1 MPEIMKI
8 LDGALRH
15 DAKQAYEY
23 AGMLAELLEQAGE
36 RGQARRIRERL
47 ARVPIQQV
55 SPAAKLS
62 MHGLPVD
69 QASRLNTL
77 DEYRPTKAD
86 LEVLLSDS
94 IQKRLDEFLQS
105 IRFHAELDR
114 AGVAQP
120 SRLLLHGPPGCGKTL
135 TASLIAAELDVPLLT
150 VRCDTLVSSLLGQT
164 GKNLRSVFEH
174 AERRPCV
181 LFLDE
186 FDALAKRRADEREVG
201 ELQRVVIALLQN
213 IDALPDET
221 VLVAATNH
229 AELLDPAVWRRF
241 AFRLQLPLPNARL
254 RRQMWQKHLDHLAGN
269 DIKWNLLVELSEG
282 LSGAAIEQVAKD
294 TLRSTIISA
303 AAQVDEHELLR
314 RLGLTQAMQQQVMLS
329 SVADEVKWLRSW
341 QPKLFSLRV
350 LERLYSLSKRQIDNI
365 IKGTAHAES
374 DHSGRFSE

>member
-1 MPEIMKI
+1 M
-8 LDGALRH
+8 
-15 DAKQAYEY
+15 
-23 AGMLAELLEQAGE
+23 
-36 RGQARRIRERL
+36 
-47 ARVPIQQV
+47 
-55 SPAAKLS
+55 
-62 MHGLPVD
+62 
-69 QASRLNTL
+69 
-77 DEYRPTKAD
+77 
-86 LEVLLSDS
+86 
-94 IQKRLDEFLQS
+94 
-105 IRFHAELDR
+105 
-114 AGVAQP
+114 
-120 SRLLLHGPPGCGKTL
+120 
-135 TASLIAAELDVPLLT
+135 
-150 VRCDTLVSSLLGQT
+150 
-164 GKNLRSVFEH
+164 
-174 AERRPCV
+174 
-181 LFLDE
+181 
-186 FDALAKRRADEREVG
+186 
-201 ELQRVVIALLQN
+201 VIALLQN